1 MTANE
6 LRVKFIEFFKSNG
19 HAQIKSVTVA
29 LEKFSFPGYILPD
42 KICN

>member
-19 HAQIKSVTVA
+19 HAQIKSA
-29 LEKFSFPGYILPD
+29 SLIPD
-42 KICN
+42 NS